1 MNIIAK
7 SVSVLTV
14 AAFCAVGYY
23 APVSEY
29 PAVAQSEASPG
40 AEILAHCQPL
50 KEEAMS
56 GATLADPVYNP
67 TSVAR

>member
-7 SVSVLTV
+7 SVSILTV
-14 AAFCAVGYY
+14 AAFCAVGYS
-23 APVSEY
+23 APVSENL
-29 PAVAQSEASPG
+29 AAAESEASPG
-40 AEILAHCQPL
+40 AEMLAHCQPL

-56 GATLADPVYNP
+56 DPSLADPVYNP